1 LIGAGDTPHF
11 RASLPCSAGETAII
25 HSVIGSRAV
34 LVVDDDPEFRRLA
47 RRVFAE
53 SGLTV
58 IGEAASVVAARVAV
72 GCWEPSA
79 ILIDVQL
86 PDGDG
91 VALARELTALPWR
104 PHVVLTS
111 GNADITTSEEVRSAG
126 ARAFVHKS
134 DLPNA
139 PWSELLGGD

>member
-1 LIGAGDTPHF
+1 V
-11 RASLPCSAGETAII
+11 II
-25 HSVIGSRAV
+25 RGVSGPRSV

-47 RRVFAE
+47 RRVLAC
-53 SGLTV
+53 SGVTF

-72 GCWEPSA
+72 GRWEPSA

-111 GNADITTSEEVRSAG
+111 SNADITTSEEVRNSG

-139 PWSELLGGD
+139 PWSQLLGGD